1 MPLIKNEIY
10 TAEITGYTAEGAG
23 VARIDGQVVFVP
35 GALEGEE
42 IRVKIIK
49 VAKSLCYGRVEE
61 ILTPSPERVLSACP
75 AFPKCGGCDLW
86 HMSRKEE
93 LKMKTCRVRDAL
105 CRIGGFEKAPME
117 PIIAQAERGRYRNK
131 CMFPVGERDGQ
142 MISGFFRSHSH
153 DIVVTPDCLIQKERA
168 NEIRDAVCVLAP
180 KYGIS
185 AYDELSGKVILR
197 NIYLRCGD
205 AGDMLCLVV
214 TEKPKRT
221 VELAKELTAR
231 FPSIKNISLN
241 INKTRGNTLLGEKL
255 IPIVG
260 EVNWEDSMCALTFCI
275 SPLAFYQVNREQ
287 AERLYA
293 KAIEYAELTADTF
306 AVDLYCGAGTITLN
320 LAKKCARVLGVE
332 VVPEAIE
339 DARENAR
346 INSIENAEFICAD
359 AGEAAS
365 RLAAC
370 GERPDVIVVDPPRK
384 GMDEVGLSAMVR
396 MSPEKI
402 VYVSCDVATLARDLK
417 FLCQNGYTL
426 TRVCPVDMFPATRH
440 VECVAQLRRDIPSF

>member
-49 VAKSLCYGRVEE
+49 VTKSLCYGRVEE
-61 ILTPSPERVLSACP
+61 ILTPSPERVLPACP
-75 AFPKCGGCDLW
+75 SFPKCGGCDLW
-86 HMSRKEE
+86 HMSRAEE
-93 LKMKTCRVRDAL
+93 LKLKTRRVYDAL
-105 CRIGGFEKAPME
+105 CRIGGFENPPME
-117 PIIAQAERGRYRNK
+117 QIIAEDGRGRYRNK
-131 CMFPVGERDGQ
+131 CMFPVAERQGE
-142 MISGFFRSHSH
+142 MISGFFRHHSH

-168 NEIRDAVCVLAP
+168 NDIRDAVCTLAP

-185 AYDELSGKVILR
+185 AYNEASGKGILR
-197 NIYLRCGD
+197 NIYLRCGE

-214 TEKPKRT
+214 TEKPKRIG
-221 VELAKELTAR
+221 ELAKDLSSR
-231 FPSIKNISLN
+231 FPSLKNISLN
-241 INKTRGNTLLGEKL
+241 INKMRGNTLLGDKL
-255 IPIVG
+255 IPIIG
-260 EVNWEDSMCALTFCI
+260 DINWSDTMSSLTFRI
-275 SPLAFYQVNREQ
+275 SPLAFYQVNRAQ
-287 AERLYA
+287 AERLYK
-293 KAIEYAELTADTF
+293 KAIEYAELTPSTF

-320 LAKKCARVLGVE
+320 LAKKCARVLGIE

-346 INSIENAEFICAD
+346 INGIENAEFICAD

-365 RLAAC
+365 RLAER
-370 GERPDVIVVDPPRK
+370 GERPHVIVVDPPRK
-384 GMDEVGLSAMVR
+384 GMDESGLSAMVK

-426 TRVCPVDMFPATRH
+426 TKVCPVDMFPATRH
-440 VECVAQLRRDIPSF
+440 VECVAQLRWG